1 MKVSFCV
8 TCYDGDIHLLRDR
21 LLGIYSEQTVQPDEV
36 LVIASGVDS
45 ESIIVRGANKP
56 KSLQSLTIK
65 SFEQRML
72 PGGARNQGG
81 KFATGDIVCF
91 CDVDDPIHPQKCEI
105 VKKIFEDNAEVDAL
119 VHSYKLNST
128 EFENYNLSEIT
139 IEEVTEVDERW
150 EKEQNYVFNPHKE
163 LPATCIIPPSK
174 GGVHH
179 GHLSCTKEIFNDLKY
194 REEMWLGE
202 DGDFCQSIV
211 NSPKYSMYYTPLI
224 LINYIT

>member
-8 TCYDGDIHLLRDR
+8 TCYDGDVHLLRDR
-21 LLGIYSEQTVQPDEV
+21 LLCIYSEQTVQPDEV

-45 ESIIVRGANKP
+45 EPIVGDANKP
-56 KSLQSLTIK
+56 NLTIK
-65 SFEQRML
+65 TFEQRML

-119 VHSYKLNST
+119 VHNYKFNST
-128 EFENYNLSEIT
+128 EFENYNPSEIT

-163 LPATCIIPPSK
+163 IPKTCVITPSK
-174 GGVHH
+174 GDVHH